1 MDDVLTKQENIFT
14 TEQINPSLI
23 EVEISL
29 CRLLQLQEK
38 KESLDEK
45 TSILGLDTID
55 LEEVLA
61 NSALTDL
68 ITIDLLSDVSAYK
81 SQIAEEISFLK
92 SKGAIVDLAES
103 GKLSWLGQIDGQ
115 EVLLSW
121 QLGDGCQVNYWRKKE
136 EIFEKRKRL
145 K

>member
-38 KESLDEK
+38 IESLDEK
-45 TSILGLDTID
+45 TSILGLDAID
-55 LEEVLA
+55 LEEFLA

-81 SQIAEEISFLK
+81 SQIAEEIGFLK
-92 SKGAIVDLAES
+92 AKGAIVDLAES
-103 GKLSWLGQIDGQ
+103 GKLSWLGQIDNQ

>member
-81 SQIAEEISFLK
+81 SQIAEEIGFLK
-92 SKGAIVDLAES
+92 AKGAIVDLAES
-103 GKLSWLGQIDGQ
+103 GKLSWLGQIDNQ

>member
-45 TSILGLDTID
+45 TSILGLDAVD
-55 LEEVLA
+55 LEEALA

-81 SQIAEEISFLK
+81 SQIAEEIGFLK
-92 SKGAIVDLAES
+92 AKGAIVDLAES